1 MDLNTK
7 MYQTFRG
14 VDFSASPAVISDDH
28 AADMLNMYVGE
39 DGVMQKRPG
48 WHVLKDFGAPIN
60 GIHYMQ
66 YPTGYMNMFV
76 HAGTKLYVVDFRPAW
91 RNFEHPEY
99 GDVKLAGSGISI
111 TSSASVYISRW
122 VAGLTSALPWQVK
135 NMDVNF
141 DGVVDQRD
149 AHMILR
155 YVTGFDL
162 GLPAGNYGM
171 LPTDYTEVKYGNW
184 DAFDLANVKSLM
196 FDHED
201 KLYIADG
208 VNYYCIEPVYGTQNE
223 IKRFKASVVEGY
235 IPATAIDGYYKYD
248 ELNEEGTNTPGSQD
262 NPGVWQVPQLYEK
275 RNMLQAKQINTLISD
290 GIHKAY
296 YLYENNN
303 IVDKVELLLWTRCKS
318 VDGQDVPTHD
328 EKKTTNNGT
337 DLQPSDPMYFDAGTS
352 QTTGIY
358 YYYKYIWMQVYPPTQ
373 FSEFSSS
380 ATYTAGAK
388 VKKTNGT
395 TVTYYICMRDH
406 SAGNWDKDEFMETYP
421 WTARNA
427 DSTTPQQ
434 NEISYTTRIAFTNTP
449 PVHRDGLANI
459 RVTFTSKKHSSDW
472 AVNKDRG
479 YIRRCTIAAKY
490 GYFNNNRF
498 FLSGDTENK
507 NMDWA
512 SAVDDPTYFPN
523 DGWTL
528 VGSKQTAIMGYL
540 HYGGM
545 LAIIKEDNERDATIY
560 MRSAQLTDDNDVI
573 FPVRQGQQGNGAIS
587 KYAICSLRDD
597 PLFLAKEG
605 VFAIEGTDAS
615 QERNVPNRSF
625 YIDSKLQEE
634 ASNESVA
641 CAWGNYL
648 VLCMPSLNKCYVA
661 DARSLDS
668 RDGSFVYNWCV
679 WDNIPATILRVI
691 GDRLYFGTHDGKLC
705 VFNTDWDG
713 MDKYSD
719 GATYNTTS
727 HKYENG
733 VKIRAFYATKRDHL
747 GAVDYKKTMLND
759 GGVITLQ
766 PHDQS
771 SAQILLKTES
781 GELFIDDIQ
790 TDSDE
795 PSVVIPIRKRMKNFD
810 SIQTTI
816 ENDRVNEGLSILG
829 VQYRYAITTNRR

>member
-1 MDLNTK
+1 MAKVKLKTAL
-7 MYQTFRG
+7 YSAFRG
-14 VDFSASPAVISDDH
+14 VDYSASPAVISDDH

-48 WHVLKDFGAPIN
+48 WHVLKDFGVPIN

-66 YPTGYMNMFV
+66 YPSGYMNMFV

-91 RNFEHPEY
+91 RNFQWEELGDVPMADIVSEHPIN
-99 GDVKLAGSGISI
+99 SS
-111 TSSASVYISRW
+111 SSAFIRRY
-122 VAGLTSALPWQVK
+122 VAGLQSAQPWQVK
-135 NMDVNF
+135 NMDLNF
-141 DGVVDQRD
+141 DGVVDNRD
-149 AHMILR
+149 AQMILK
-155 YVTGFDL
+155 YVVGYDI
-162 GLPAGNYGM
+162 GLPVGHYGM
-171 LPTDYTEVKYGNW
+171 LPTDYTVIKYGNN

-201 KLYIADG
+201 KLYIIDG
-208 VNYYCIEPVYGTQNE
+208 VNYYCIEPIYGTQNE
-223 IKRFKASVVEGY
+223 IQKFKASVVDGY

-248 ELNEEGTNTPGSQD
+248 ELNDEGTNTPGSQE
-262 NPGVWQVPQLYEK
+262 NPGVWQAPQLYEK
-275 RNMLQAKQINTLISD
+275 RNMLQAKQINTFISD

-303 IVDKVELLLWTRCKS
+303 TIDKVELLLWTRCEAING
-318 VDGQDVPTHD
+318 VDTPTQENIDHV
-328 EKKTTNNGT
+328 
-337 DLQPSDPMYFDAGTS
+337 DAGTYD
-352 QTTGIY
+352 GHY
-358 YYYKYIWMQVYPPTQ
+358 YYYKYIWTAVNP
-373 FSEFSSS
+373 SDS
-380 ATYTAGAK
+380 TYGWA
-388 VKKTNGT
+388 
-395 TVTYYICMRDH
+395 
-406 SAGNWDKDEFMETYP
+406 
-421 WTARNA
+421 ARNA

-479 YIRRCTIAAKY
+479 YIRQCTIATKY

-498 FLSGDTENK
+498 FLSGNPEHK

-528 VGSKQTAIMGYL
+528 VGGKQTAIMGYL

-545 LAIIKEDNERDATIY
+545 LAIIKEDNERDATVY

-573 FPVRQGQQGNGAIS
+573 FPVRQGQQGFGAIS

-625 YIDSKLQEE
+625 YIDGKLQKE
-634 ASNESVA
+634 ATNEAVA
-641 CAWGNYL
+641 CAWGNYFL
-648 VLCMPSLNKCYVA
+648 LCIPSLNKCYVA
-661 DARSLDS
+661 DARNLDS
-668 RDGSFVYNWCV
+668 RGGSFVYNWCV

-705 VFNTDWDG
+705 VFNTEWEG
-713 MDKYSD
+713 MEMYSD
-719 GATYNTTS
+719 GATYNTTTRA
-727 HKYENG
+727 YENG
-733 VKIRAFYATKRDHL
+733 EKIRAFYTTKRDHL
-747 GAVDYKKTMLND
+747 AAVDFKKTMLND
-759 GGVITLQ
+759 GGVITLR
-766 PHDQS
+766 PHERS
-771 SAQILLKTES
+771 SAQILVKTEK

-810 SIQTTI
+810 SIQTTV
-816 ENDRVNEGLSILG
+816 ENDRLNEGLAILNI
-829 VQYRYAITTNRR
+829 QYRYAITTNRRQA